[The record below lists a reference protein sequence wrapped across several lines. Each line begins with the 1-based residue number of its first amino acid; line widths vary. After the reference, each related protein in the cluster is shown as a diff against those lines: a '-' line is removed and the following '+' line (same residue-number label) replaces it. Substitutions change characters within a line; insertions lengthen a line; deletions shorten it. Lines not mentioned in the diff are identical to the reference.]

1 MGYRIPDT
9 TFGDGSD
16 GHARFTLAGGA
27 TQEFTKGIWSY
38 ASLTIDEGVTVK
50 QKHWAIDLVPIFRIN
65 CLTPIVINGSLSA
78 SAVAAHWSPESEMV
92 KGEIRG
98 NGAGNFSE
106 GSARP
111 PLVSHQDGVY
121 PIAGGG
127 AGTSVNMG
135 FGSTLIPGYTA
146 DTVAT
151 GADGDSIFTGDRDN
165 LIGPDRMFRYCAGC
179 GGGQADMSGGDGGGI
194 LLVTAPA
201 IIFGPNGK
209 IEATGGDGP
218 GGAGMDGAAGGG
230 GGYIETVT
238 KVAVELAKLD
248 VSGGVAQPSQYSTGG
263 NGMDGLIIRR
273 IL

>member
-1 MGYRIPDT
+1 MGYRDRDF

-16 GHARFTLAGGA
+16 GHAQYTAAGGA
-27 TQEFTKGIWSY
+27 TQELAKGVLDF

-50 QKHWAIDLVPIFRIN
+50 QKHWAFDLVPVCRIN
-65 CLTPIVINGSLSA
+65 CLTPVVINGVLSV

-111 PLVSHQDGVY
+111 PLVSYQDGVY

-127 AGTSVNMG
+127 GSTTVSMG
-135 FGSTLIPGYTA
+135 FGATLLPGYTA
-146 DTVAT
+146 DTVGT
-151 GADGDSIFTGDRDN
+151 GTAGDSIFTGDRDN
-165 LIGPDRMFRYCAGC
+165 LIGPDRVFRYCAGC
-179 GGGQADMSGGDGGGI
+179 GGGQADMLGGDGGGI
-194 LLVTAPA
+194 IVITAPA

-209 IEATGGDGP
+209 IEARGGDGP
-218 GGAGMDGAAGGG
+218 GGAGMDGAGGGG

-238 KVAVELAKLD
+238 KVAVDLTKLD
-248 VSGGVAQPSQYSTGG
+248 ASGGIAQPSQYSTGG
-263 NGMDGLIIRR
+263 DGMDGHVVRR
-273 IL
+273 LV